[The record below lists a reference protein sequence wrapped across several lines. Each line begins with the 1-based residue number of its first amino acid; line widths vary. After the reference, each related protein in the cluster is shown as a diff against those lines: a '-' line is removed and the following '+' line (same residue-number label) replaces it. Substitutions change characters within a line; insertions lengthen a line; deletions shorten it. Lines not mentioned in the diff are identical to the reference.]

1 MSEFM
6 PAPDDKLRRLELLL
20 RVGVALSAETDT
32 NRLLETILLEAKELT
47 RADGGT
53 LYVRQEEDSLHFA
66 IMRTDSLGI
75 ALGGTTGQPTSLP
88 PIPLRDPES
97 GEPNHRHIA
106 SYAALRK
113 QSINIPNAY
122 DTTSFDFSGTKAFD
136 ARSGYRS
143 VSFLTIPMLD
153 AEGRVVGVLQLIN
166 SRDAKTGEVVPFDD
180 LDQQTVEVLA
190 SQAGVSLQNKLLR
203 DAQRDL
209 LESFIRM
216 IASAIDA
223 KSEYTGGHCERVPMI
238 AEMLAKAACDV
249 ETGPFAD
256 FQLSELEWY
265 ELHIGAW
272 LHDCGKVVTPVH
284 VMDKSKKLETIHDRI
299 ETVQARFEILRRE
312 AKILA
317 YERERAGEDPEKVRG
332 DLDVELAALDADLAF
347 LEKTNFGG
355 EFLPREGQERIR
367 RIAERTLEIGGK
379 RAPLLSAEEVQNLS
393 VSRGTLTEKE
403 RRIINAHMV
412 HTVNILNALPFPPQ
426 LRRVP
431 EYATGHHEKMDGT
444 GYPRGIYAGD
454 MSIPARI
461 MAVADIFEALTA
473 VDRPYKQPKKL
484 SEVMTIMG
492 KMKEQ
497 HHVDPEVFDLFI
509 SSGVYRRYAE
519 QHLPPELVDAV
530 DEQKLLAIKPPPLT
544 LPPEHERKLRWQ
556 DVLPEYR
563 EWDAPLSARAAKT
576 QPSSQKLT

>member
-1 MSEFM
+1 MS
-6 PAPDDKLRRLELLL
+6 APDDKLRRLELLL

-53 LYVRQEEDSLHFA
+53 LYIRQDEDSLHFA

-75 ALGGTTGQPTSLP
+75 AIGGTTGRPTTLP
-88 PIPLRDPES
+88 PIPLRDPET
-97 GEPNHRHIA
+97 GTPNHRHIA

-122 DTTSFDFSGTKAFD
+122 DTTRFDFSGTKSFD
-136 ARSGYRS
+136 ARNGYRS
-143 VSFLTIPMLD
+143 QSFLTIPMLD

-166 SRDAKTGEVVPFDD
+166 SRDAKTNEVVPFDD

-209 LESFIRM
+209 LESFIKM

-223 KSEYTGGHCERVPMI
+223 KSDYTGGHCERVPLI
-238 AEMLAKAACDV
+238 AEMLARAACDV
-249 ETGPFAD
+249 KTGPFAD
-256 FQLSELEWY
+256 FNLSELEWY

-284 VMDKSKKLETIHDRI
+284 VMDKSKKLETIYDRI
-299 ETVQARFEILRRE
+299 ETVKARFEVLLRDARL
-312 AKILA
+312 KA
-317 YERERAGEDPEKVRG
+317 YEREKAGDEPRTVAAELEK
-332 DLDVELAALDADLAF
+332 ELASLRDDLAF

-355 EFLPREGQERIR
+355 EFLPREGQERIK
-367 RIAERTLEIGGK
+367 RIAERTLDLGGQ
-379 RAPLLSAEEVQNLS
+379 RVPLLSAEEVQNLS
-393 VSRGTLTEKE
+393 ISRGTLTEKE
-403 RRIINAHMV
+403 RLVINAHMV

-461 MAVADIFEALTA
+461 MAVADVYEALTA
-473 VDRPYKQPKKL
+473 IDRPYKQPKKL
-484 SEVMTIMG
+484 SEVMFIMG

-497 HHVDPEVFDLFI
+497 HHLDPEVFDLFI
-509 SSGVYRRYAE
+509 TSGIYRKYAE
-519 QHLPPELVDAV
+519 QNLPPELIDAV
-530 DEQKLLAIKPPPLT
+530 DEAKLLAIKPPALN
-544 LPPEHERKLRWQ
+544 LPPEHERKLRHKT
-556 DVLPEYR
+556 VLPEYR
-563 EWDAPLSARAAKT
+563 EWERR
-576 QPSSQKLT
+576 

>member
-1 MSEFM
+1 MSVS
-6 PAPDDKLRRLELLL
+6 DDKLRRLELLL

-53 LYVRQEEDSLHFA
+53 LYIRHDEDSLHFA

-75 ALGGTTGQPTSLP
+75 ALGGTTGLTTTLP

-97 GEPNHRHIA
+97 GAPNMRHIA
-106 SYAALRK
+106 SFAALRK

-122 DTTSFDFSGTKAFD
+122 DTTRFDFSGTKAFD
-136 ARSGYRS
+136 ERNGYRS

-166 SRDAKTGEVVPFDD
+166 SRHRQTGEVVPFDD

-209 LESFIRM
+209 LESFIKM
-216 IASAIDA
+216 IAAAIDA
-223 KSEYTGGHCERVPMI
+223 KSEYTGGHCERVPLI
-238 AEMLAKAACDV
+238 AEMLARAACDAK
-249 ETGPFAD
+249 TGPFAE
-256 FQLSELEWY
+256 FSLSELEWY
-265 ELHIGAW
+265 ELHIACW

-299 ETVQARFEILRRE
+299 ETVQARFEVLMRDAR
-312 AKILA
+312 LA
-317 YERERAGEDPEKVRG
+317 AYDRERAGEDVSAVRA
-332 DLDVELAALDADLAF
+332 DLDQELATLRDDLAF

-355 EFLPREGQERIR
+355 EFLPREGQERIK
-367 RIAERTLEIGGK
+367 RIAQRTLEMAGQ
-379 RAPLLSAEEVQNLS
+379 RVPLLSTEEVQNLS

-403 RRIINAHMV
+403 RLVINAHMV

-454 MSIPARI
+454 MSVPARI
-461 MAVADIFEALTA
+461 MAVADVFEALTA
-473 VDRPYKQPKKL
+473 IDRPYKQPKKL
-484 SEVMTIMG
+484 SEVMSIMG

-497 HHVDPEVFDLFI
+497 HHLDPEVFDLFI
-509 SSGVYRRYAE
+509 TSGVYRKYA
-519 QHLPPELVDAV
+519 QQNLPPELCDPV
-530 DEQKLLAIKPPPLT
+530 DEQKLLAIQPPTLT
-544 LPPEHERKLRWQ
+544 LPPEHERKLRHES
-556 DVLPEYR
+556 VLPEYR
-563 EWDAPLSARAAKT
+563 EWERR
-576 QPSSQKLT
+576 

>member
-1 MSEFM
+1 MS
-6 PAPDDKLRRLELLL
+6 APDDKLRRLELLL

-53 LYVRQEEDSLHFA
+53 LYLRQDEDSLHFA

-75 ALGGTTGQPTSLP
+75 AIGGTTGRPTALP
-88 PIPLRDPES
+88 PVPLRDPDT
-97 GEPNHRHIA
+97 GAPNNRHIA

-113 QSINIPNAY
+113 TSVNIPNAY
-122 DTTSFDFSGTKAFD
+122 DTTRFDFSGTKAFD
-136 ARSGYRS
+136 ARNGYRS

-153 AEGRVVGVLQLIN
+153 AAGHVAGVLQLIN
-166 SRDAKTGEVVPFDD
+166 SRDAKTGEVVPFND

-209 LESFIRM
+209 LESFIKM

-223 KSEYTGGHCERVPMI
+223 KSDYTGGHCERVPLI
-238 AEMLAKAACDV
+238 TEMLTRAACDAK
-249 ETGPFAD
+249 TGPFAE
-256 FQLSELEWY
+256 FNLNELEWY
-265 ELHIGAW
+265 ELHIAAW

-284 VMDKSKKLETIHDRI
+284 VMDKSKKLETINDRI
-299 ETVQARFEILRRE
+299 DTVRARFEVMLRDARLRAYDRE
-312 AKILA
+312 K
-317 YERERAGEDPEKVRG
+317 AGDDAATVANELEK
-332 DLDVELAALDADLAF
+332 ETAALRDDLAF

-355 EFLPREGQERIR
+355 EFLPREGQERIK
-367 RIAERTLEIGGK
+367 RIAERTLEMGGE
-379 RAPLLSAEEVQNLS
+379 RVPLLSAEEVQNLS

-403 RRIINAHMV
+403 RLVINAHMV

-454 MSIPARI
+454 MSVPARI
-461 MAVADIFEALTA
+461 MAVADVFEALTA
-473 VDRPYKQPKKL
+473 IDRPYKQPKKL
-484 SEVMTIMG
+484 SEVMFIMG

-497 HHVDPEVFDLFI
+497 HHLDPDVFDLFI
-509 SSGVYRRYAE
+509 TSGIYRKYAE
-519 QHLPPELVDAV
+519 KNLPPELADAV
-530 DEQKLLAIKPPPLT
+530 DEQKLLAIKPPALN
-544 LPPEHERKLRWQ
+544 LPPEHERKLRMKS
-556 DVLPEYR
+556 VLPEYR
-563 EWDAPLSARAAKT
+563 EWERR
-576 QPSSQKLT
+576 

>member
-1 MSEFM
+1 MSD
-6 PAPDDKLRRLELLL
+6 PDDKLRRLELLL

-53 LYVRQEEDSLHFA
+53 LYIRDEDNLDFA

-75 ALGGTTGQPTSLP
+75 ALGGTTGQPTKFP

-97 GEPNHRHIA
+97 GKPNHRHIA

-122 DTTSFDFSGTKAFD
+122 DTTRFDFSGTKAFD

-153 AEGRVVGVLQLIN
+153 AEGRVVGVLQLLN
-166 SRDAKTGEVVPFDD
+166 SRDPQTGDVVAFNDV
-180 LDQQTVEVLA
+180 DQQTVEVLA
-190 SQAGVSLQNKLLR
+190 SQAGVALQNKLLR
-203 DAQRDL
+203 DSLRDL

-223 KSEYTGGHCERVPMI
+223 KSAYTGGHCERVPLI
-238 AEMLAKAACDV
+238 AEMLARAACDAKS
-249 ETGPFAD
+249 GPFAE
-256 FQLSELEWY
+256 FTLSELEWY
-265 ELHIGAW
+265 ELHIACW

-299 ETVQARFEILRRE
+299 ETVQARFEVLMRDARL
-312 AKILA
+312 AA
-317 YERERAGEDPEKVRG
+317 YERERAGAERG
-332 DLDVELAALDADLAF
+332 EVERELEAELEVLRSDLAF

-355 EFLPREGQERIR
+355 EFLAREGQERIR
-367 RIAERTLEIGGK
+367 RIAARTLEIGGK
-379 RAPLLSAEEVQNLS
+379 RQPLLSEEEVQNLS
-393 VSRGTLTEKE
+393 ISRGTLTDKE
-403 RRIINAHMV
+403 RLVINAHMV

-431 EYATGHHEKMDGT
+431 EYATGHHEKMDGS

-454 MSIPARI
+454 LSVPARI
-461 MAVADIFEALTA
+461 MAVADVFEALTA
-473 VDRPYKQPKKL
+473 MDRPYKQPKKL
-484 SEVMTIMG
+484 SEVMGIMG

-497 HHVDPEVFDLFI
+497 HHLDPEVFDLFV
-509 SSGVYRRYAE
+509 SSGTYRRYAE
-519 QHLPPELVDAV
+519 EHLPAALVDAV
-530 DEQKLLAIKPPPLT
+530 DEAKLLAIQPPALT
-544 LPPEHERKLRWQ
+544 LPPEPERKLRF
-556 DVLPEYR
+556 DGVLPEYKAWER
-563 EWDAPLSARAAKT
+563 G
-576 QPSSQKLT
+576 

>member
-1 MSEFM
+1 MS
-6 PAPDDKLRRLELLL
+6 APDDKLRRLELLL
-20 RVGVALSAETDT
+20 RVGLALSAETDT
-32 NRLLETILLEAKELT
+32 NRLLETILIEAKELT

-53 LYVRQEEDSLHFA
+53 LYLRQEEDSLHFA

-75 ALGGTTGQPTSLP
+75 AIGGTTGRPNTLP
-88 PIPLRDPES
+88 PIPLRDPDT
-97 GEPNHRHIA
+97 GAPNNRHIA

-113 QSINIPNAY
+113 TSVNIPNAY
-122 DTTSFDFSGTKAFD
+122 DTTRFDFSGTKAFD
-136 ARSGYRS
+136 AHNGYRS

-153 AEGRVVGVLQLIN
+153 AVGHVAGVLQLIN

-209 LESFIRM
+209 LESFIKM

-223 KSEYTGGHCERVPMI
+223 KSNYTGGHCERVPVI
-238 AEMLAKAACDV
+238 TELLTRAACDAKS
-249 ETGPFAD
+249 GPFAE
-256 FQLSELEWY
+256 FSLNELEWY
-265 ELHIGAW
+265 ELHIAAW

-284 VMDKSKKLETIHDRI
+284 VMDKSKKLETINDRI
-299 ETVQARFEILRRE
+299 DTVRARFEVMLRDVRLRAYDRE
-312 AKILA
+312 K
-317 YERERAGEDPEKVRG
+317 AGEDAVTVASELEKETATLR
-332 DLDVELAALDADLAF
+332 DDLAF

-355 EFLPREGQERIR
+355 EFLPREGQERIK
-367 RIAERTLEIGGK
+367 RIAARTLVMGGE
-379 RAPLLSAEEVQNLS
+379 RVPLLTDEEVQNLS

-403 RRIINAHMV
+403 RLVINAHMV

-454 MSIPARI
+454 MSVPARI
-461 MAVADIFEALTA
+461 MAVADVFEALTA
-473 VDRPYKQPKKL
+473 IDRPYKQPKKL
-484 SEVMTIMG
+484 SEVMFIMG

-497 HHVDPEVFDLFI
+497 HHLDPDVFDLFI
-509 SSGVYRRYAE
+509 TSGVYRQYA
-519 QHLPPELVDAV
+519 QKNLPPDLVDAV
-530 DEQKLLAIKPPPLT
+530 DEQKLLAIKPPTLDLPL
-544 LPPEHERKLRWQ
+544 EHERRLRMKS
-556 DVLPEYR
+556 VLPEYR
-563 EWDAPLSARAAKT
+563 EWERR
-576 QPSSQKLT
+576 

>member
-1 MSEFM
+1 MS
-6 PAPDDKLRRLELLL
+6 APDDKLRRLELLL

-53 LYVRQEEDSLHFA
+53 LYVRQDEDSLHFA

-75 ALGGTTGQPTSLP
+75 ALGGTTGRPTTLP

-97 GEPNHRHIA
+97 GTPNHRHIA

-122 DTTSFDFSGTKAFD
+122 DTTRFDFSGTKAFD

-166 SRDAKTGEVVPFDD
+166 SRDRKTGEVVPFDD

-190 SQAGVSLQNKLLR
+190 SQAGVTLQNKLLR

-223 KSEYTGGHCERVPMI
+223 KSDYTGGHCERVPMI
-238 AEMLAKAACDV
+238 AEMLAKAACDAK
-249 ETGPFAD
+249 TGPFAA
-256 FQLSELEWY
+256 FNLSEQEWY

-299 ETVQARFEILRRE
+299 ETVQARFEVLKRDARIS
-312 AKILA
+312 A
-317 YERERAGEDPEKVRG
+317 YEREKAGEDAAKVRA
-332 DLDVELAALDADLAF
+332 DLEVELSALESDLAF

-355 EFLPREGQERIR
+355 EFLPREGQERIK
-367 RIAERTLEIGGK
+367 RIAERTLSMNGTQV
-379 RAPLLSAEEVQNLS
+379 RLLSAEEVQNLS

-403 RRIINAHMV
+403 RLIINAHMV

-444 GYPRGIYAGD
+444 GYPRGIFAGD

-461 MAVADIFEALTA
+461 MAVADVFEALTA

-484 SEVMTIMG
+484 SEVMFIMG

-497 HHVDPEVFDLFI
+497 HHLDPEVFDLFI
-509 SSGVYRRYAE
+509 TSGVYRKYAE
-519 QHLPPELVDAV
+519 QNLPPELVDAV
-530 DEQKLLAIKPPPLT
+530 DEQKLLAIKPPALT
-544 LPPEHERKLRWQ
+544 LPPEHERKLRWKN
-556 DVLPEYR
+556 VLPEYR
-563 EWDAPLSARAAKT
+563 EWERR
-576 QPSSQKLT
+576 

>member
-1 MSEFM
+1 MS
-6 PAPDDKLRRLELLL
+6 ASDDKLRRLELLL

-53 LYVRQEEDSLHFA
+53 LYIRQADESLHFA

-75 ALGGTTGQPTSLP
+75 AIGGTTGRPTTLP
-88 PIPLRDPES
+88 PVPLRDPDS
-97 GEPNHRHIA
+97 GAPNHRHIA
-106 SYAALRK
+106 SFAALRK

-122 DTTSFDFSGTKAFD
+122 DTTRFDFSGTKIFD
-136 ARSGYRS
+136 ARNGYRS

-166 SRDAKTGEVVPFDD
+166 SRDRQTGEVVPFDD

-190 SQAGVSLQNKLLR
+190 SQAGVALQNKLLR

-209 LESFIRM
+209 LESFIKM

-223 KSEYTGGHCERVPMI
+223 KSDYTGGHCERVPLI
-238 AEMLAKAACDV
+238 TEMLTRAACDAK
-249 ETGPFAD
+249 TGPFAE
-256 FQLSELEWY
+256 FNLSDMEWY
-265 ELHIGAW
+265 ELHIAAW

-299 ETVQARFEILRRE
+299 ETVQARFEVLERDARL
-312 AKILA
+312 AA
-317 YERERAGEDPEKVRG
+317 YEREREGVDASLVRAE
-332 DLDVELAALDADLAF
+332 LERELAALRDDLAF
-347 LEKTNFGG
+347 LETTNFGG
-355 EFLPREGQERIR
+355 EFLPREGQERVK
-367 RIAERTLEIGGK
+367 RIAERTLSLGGK
-379 RAPLLSAEEVQNLS
+379 RQPLLSAEEVQNLC

-403 RRIINAHMV
+403 RLVINAHMV

-454 MSIPARI
+454 MSVPARI
-461 MAVADIFEALTA
+461 MAVADVFEALTA
-473 VDRPYKQPKKL
+473 IDRPYKQPKKL

-492 KMKEQ
+492 RMKEQ
-497 HHVDPEVFDLFI
+497 HHLDPEVFDLFI
-509 SSGVYRRYAE
+509 TSGVYRKYAE
-519 QHLPPELVDAV
+519 QNLPYELVDAV
-530 DEQKLLAIKPPPLT
+530 DEAKLLAIKPPALS
-544 LPPEHERKLRWQ
+544 LPPEHERKLRFKS
-556 DVLPEYR
+556 VLPEYR
-563 EWDAPLSARAAKT
+563 EWERREAPFSRLSRH
-576 QPSSQKLT
+576 

>member
-6 PAPDDKLRRLELLL
+6 SGSDDKLRRLELLL

-47 RADGGT
+47 HADGGT
-53 LYVRQEEDSLHFA
+53 LYLRQDEDSLHFA

-75 ALGGTTGQPTSLP
+75 AIGGTTGRPTTLP
-88 PIPLRDPES
+88 PIPLRDPET
-97 GEPNHRHIA
+97 GAPNHRHIA

-122 DTTSFDFSGTKAFD
+122 DTTRFDFSGTKAFD
-136 ARSGYRS
+136 ARNGYRS

-153 AEGRVVGVLQLIN
+153 AAGRVAGVLQLIN
-166 SRDAKTGEVVPFDD
+166 ARDRKTNEVVPFDD
-180 LDQQTVEVLA
+180 LDQQTIEVLA

-209 LESFIRM
+209 LESFIKM

-223 KSEYTGGHCERVPMI
+223 KSDYTGGHCERVPVI
-238 AEMLAKAACDV
+238 TEMLAQAACDAK
-249 ETGPFAD
+249 TGPFSE
-256 FQLSELEWY
+256 FSLSELEWY
-265 ELHIGAW
+265 ELHIASW

-299 ETVQARFEILRRE
+299 EAVRARFEVMLRDARLAAYDRE
-312 AKILA
+312 K
-317 YERERAGEDPEKVRG
+317 AGEDPATVAS
-332 DLDVELAALDADLAF
+332 DLEREQAGLRDDLAF

-355 EFLPREGQERIR
+355 EFLSREGQERIK
-367 RIAERTLEIGGK
+367 RIAERTLELGGQ
-379 RAPLLSAEEVQNLS
+379 RVPLLSAEEVQNLS
-393 VSRGTLTEKE
+393 ISRGTLTEKE
-403 RRIINAHMV
+403 RLVINAHMV

-444 GYPRGIYAGD
+444 GYPRGVFAGD
-454 MSIPARI
+454 MSVPARI
-461 MAVADIFEALTA
+461 MAVADVFEALTA
-473 VDRPYKQPKKL
+473 IDRPYKQPKKL
-484 SEVMTIMG
+484 SEVMFIMG

-497 HHVDPEVFDLFI
+497 HHLDPDVFDLFI
-509 SSGVYRRYAE
+509 TSGIYRKYAE
-519 QHLPPELVDAV
+519 QNLPSELVDAV
-530 DEQKLLAIKPPPLT
+530 DEQKLLAIKPPPLN
-544 LPPEHERKLRWQ
+544 LPPEHERKLRHKS
-556 DVLPEYR
+556 VLPEYR
-563 EWDAPLSARAAKT
+563 EWERR
-576 QPSSQKLT
+576 

>member
-6 PAPDDKLRRLELLL
+6 AASDDKLRRLELLL

-53 LYVRQEEDSLHFA
+53 LYLRQDEDSLHFA

-75 ALGGTTGQPTSLP
+75 AIGGTTGRPTTLP
-88 PIPLRDPES
+88 PIPLRDPDT
-97 GEPNHRHIA
+97 GAPNHRHIA
-106 SYAALRK
+106 SYAALRR

-122 DTTSFDFSGTKAFD
+122 DTTRFDFSGTKAFD
-136 ARSGYRS
+136 ARNGYRS

-153 AEGRVVGVLQLIN
+153 SAGRVAGVLQLIN
-166 SRDAKTGEVVPFDD
+166 ARDAKTNEVVPFDD

-209 LESFIRM
+209 LESFIKM

-223 KSEYTGGHCERVPMI
+223 KSDYTGGHCERVPVI
-238 AEMLAKAACDV
+238 TEMLTRAACDAK
-249 ETGPFAD
+249 TGPFAE
-256 FQLSELEWY
+256 FSLSELEWY
-265 ELHIGAW
+265 ELHIAAW

-284 VMDKSKKLETIHDRI
+284 VMDKSKKLETINDRI
-299 ETVQARFEILRRE
+299 DTVRARFEVMLRDARLKAYDRE
-312 AKILA
+312 K
-317 YERERAGEDPEKVRG
+317 AGEDSATVTR
-332 DLDVELAALDADLAF
+332 ELEQEAAGLKDDLAF

-355 EFLPREGQERIR
+355 EFLPREGQERIK
-367 RIAERTLEIGGK
+367 RIAERTLEMSGQ
-379 RAPLLSAEEVQNLS
+379 RVPLLTAEEVQNLS
-393 VSRGTLTEKE
+393 ISRGTLTEKE
-403 RRIINAHMV
+403 RVIINAHMV

-444 GYPRGIYAGD
+444 GYPRGIFAGD
-454 MSIPARI
+454 MSVPARI
-461 MAVADIFEALTA
+461 MAVADVFEALTA
-473 VDRPYKQPKKL
+473 IDRPYKQPKKL
-484 SEVMTIMG
+484 SEVMFIMG

-497 HHVDPEVFDLFI
+497 HHLDPDVFDLFI
-509 SSGVYRRYAE
+509 ASGIYRKYA
-519 QHLPPELVDAV
+519 QDNLPPELVDAV
-530 DEQKLLAIKPPPLT
+530 DEQKLLAIKPPALN
-544 LPPEHERKLRWQ
+544 LPPEHERKLRMKS
-556 DVLPEYR
+556 VLPEYR
-563 EWDAPLSARAAKT
+563 EWERR
-576 QPSSQKLT
+576 

>member
-1 MSEFM
+1 MS
-6 PAPDDKLRRLELLL
+6 ASDDKLRRLELLL

-53 LYVRQEEDSLHFA
+53 LYLRQDEDSLHFA

-75 ALGGTTGQPTSLP
+75 AIGGTTGRPTTLP
-88 PIPLRDPES
+88 PIPLRDPDT
-97 GEPNHRHIA
+97 GAPNHRHIA
-106 SYAALRK
+106 SYAALRR

-122 DTTSFDFSGTKAFD
+122 DTTRFDFSGTKTFD
-136 ARSGYRS
+136 ARNGYRS

-153 AEGRVVGVLQLIN
+153 ASGRVAGVLQLIN

-209 LESFIRM
+209 LESFIKM
-216 IASAIDA
+216 IAAAIDA
-223 KSEYTGGHCERVPMI
+223 KSDYTGGHCERVPVI
-238 AEMLAKAACDV
+238 AEMLARAACDV
-249 ETGPFAD
+249 KTGPFAE
-256 FQLSELEWY
+256 FNLTEAEWY
-265 ELHIGAW
+265 ELHIACW

-284 VMDKSKKLETIHDRI
+284 VMDKSKKLETINDRI
-299 ETVQARFEILRRE
+299 DTVKARFEVLLRDAKLRAYDRE
-312 AKILA
+312 K
-317 YERERAGEDPEKVRG
+317 AGEDATTVASELEK
-332 DLDVELAALDADLAF
+332 ETAALRDDLAF

-355 EFLPREGQERIR
+355 EFLPREGQERIK
-367 RIAERTLEIGGK
+367 RIAERTLEMGGE
-379 RAPLLSAEEVQNLS
+379 RVPLLSAEEVQNLS
-393 VSRGTLTEKE
+393 ISRGTLTEKE
-403 RRIINAHMV
+403 RLVINAHMV

-454 MSIPARI
+454 MSVPARI
-461 MAVADIFEALTA
+461 MAVADVFEALTA
-473 VDRPYKQPKKL
+473 IDRPYKQPKKL
-484 SEVMTIMG
+484 SEVMFIMG

-497 HHVDPEVFDLFI
+497 HHLDPEVFDLFI
-509 SSGVYRRYAE
+509 TSGVYRKYAQE
-519 QHLPPELVDAV
+519 QLPPELVDAV
-530 DEQKLLAIKPPPLT
+530 DEQKLLAIKPPSLS
-544 LPPEHERKLRWQ
+544 LPPEHERKLRTKT
-556 DVLPEYR
+556 VLPEYR
-563 EWDAPLSARAAKT
+563 EWERR
-576 QPSSQKLT
+576 

>member
-6 PAPDDKLRRLELLL
+6 SVSDDKLRRLELLL

-53 LYVRQEEDSLHFA
+53 LYIRQDEDSLHFA

-75 ALGGTTGQPTSLP
+75 AIGGTTGRPTTLP

-97 GEPNHRHIA
+97 GAPNMRHIA
-106 SYAALRK
+106 SFAALRK

-122 DTTSFDFSGTKAFD
+122 DTTRFDFSGTKAFD
-136 ARSGYRS
+136 NRNGYRS

-166 SRDAKTGEVVPFDD
+166 SRHKETGEVVPFDD

-209 LESFIRM
+209 LESFIKM

-223 KSEYTGGHCERVPMI
+223 KSEYTGGHCERVPLI
-238 AEMLAKAACDV
+238 AEMLARAACDV
-249 ETGPFAD
+249 KTGPFAE
-256 FQLSELEWY
+256 FNLSELEWY
-265 ELHIGAW
+265 ELHIACW

-299 ETVQARFEILRRE
+299 ETVQARFEVLMRDAR
-312 AKILA
+312 LA
-317 YERERAGEDPEKVRG
+317 AYDRERAGEDATAVRAQ
-332 DLDVELAALDADLAF
+332 LEQELAALRDDLAF

-355 EFLPREGQERIR
+355 EFLSRDGQERIK
-367 RIAERTLEIGGK
+367 RIAERTLEVGGL
-379 RAPLLSAEEVQNLS
+379 RVPLLSAEEVQNLS

-403 RRIINAHMV
+403 RLVINAHMV

-444 GYPRGIYAGD
+444 GYPRGLYAGD
-454 MSIPARI
+454 MSVPARI
-461 MAVADIFEALTA
+461 MAVADVFEALTA
-473 VDRPYKQPKKL
+473 MDRPYKQPKKL
-484 SEVMTIMG
+484 SEVMFIMG

-497 HHVDPEVFDLFI
+497 HHLDPEVFDLFI
-509 SSGVYRRYAE
+509 TSGVYRKYAE
-519 QHLPPELVDAV
+519 QNLPPELCDAV
-530 DEQKLLAIKPPPLT
+530 DEQKLLAIKPPTLS
-544 LPPEHERKLRWQ
+544 LPPEHERKLRHKS
-556 DVLPEYR
+556 VLPEYR
-563 EWDAPLSARAAKT
+563 EWERR
-576 QPSSQKLT
+576 

>member
-1 MSEFM
+1 MS
-6 PAPDDKLRRLELLL
+6 APDDKLRRLELLL

-53 LYVRQEEDSLHFA
+53 LYIRQDEDSLHFA

-75 ALGGTTGQPTSLP
+75 AIGGSTGRPTTLP
-88 PIPLRDPES
+88 PIPLRDPET
-97 GEPNHRHIA
+97 GAPNHRHIA

-122 DTTSFDFSGTKAFD
+122 DTTRFDFSGTKAFD
-136 ARSGYRS
+136 ARNGYRS

-153 AEGRVVGVLQLIN
+153 AAGRVVGVLQLIN
-166 SRDAKTGEVVPFDD
+166 SRDAKTNEVVPFDD

-209 LESFIRM
+209 LESFIKM

-223 KSEYTGGHCERVPMI
+223 KSDYTGGHCERVPLI
-238 AEMLAKAACDV
+238 AEMLARAACDV
-249 ETGPFAD
+249 KTGPFAD
-256 FQLSELEWY
+256 FNLNELEWY

-284 VMDKSKKLETIHDRI
+284 VMDKSKKLETIYDRI
-299 ETVQARFEILRRE
+299 ETVKARFEVLLRDAR
-312 AKILA
+312 LNA
-317 YERERAGEDPEKVRG
+317 YEREKGGEDAQLVAA
-332 DLDVELAALDADLAF
+332 DLDKELAALHSDLAF

-355 EFLPREGQERIR
+355 EFLARDGQERIKK
-367 RIAERTLEIGGK
+367 IAERSLEMGGQ
-379 RAPLLSAEEVQNLS
+379 RVPLLTAEEVQNLS
-393 VSRGTLTEKE
+393 ISRGTLTEKE
-403 RRIINAHMV
+403 RLIINAHMV

-444 GYPRGIYAGD
+444 GYPRGLYAGD
-454 MSIPARI
+454 MSVPARI
-461 MAVADIFEALTA
+461 MAVADVYEALTA
-473 VDRPYKQPKKL
+473 IDRPYKQPKKL
-484 SEVMTIMG
+484 SEVMFIMG

-497 HHVDPEVFDLFI
+497 HHLDPEVFDLFI
-509 SSGVYRRYAE
+509 TSGIYRKYAE
-519 QHLPPELVDAV
+519 QNLPPELVDAV
-530 DEQKLLAIKPPPLT
+530 DEAKLLAIKPPPLN
-544 LPPEHERKLRWQ
+544 LPPEHERKLRHKS
-556 DVLPEYR
+556 VLPEYR
-563 EWDAPLSARAAKT
+563 EWERR
-576 QPSSQKLT
+576 

>member
-1 MSEFM
+1 MS
-6 PAPDDKLRRLELLL
+6 APDDKLRRLELLL

-53 LYVRQEEDSLHFA
+53 LYIRQDEGSLHFA

-75 ALGGTTGQPTSLP
+75 AIGGTTGRPTTLP
-88 PIPLRDPES
+88 PIPLRDPET
-97 GEPNHRHIA
+97 GAPNHRHIA

-122 DTTSFDFSGTKAFD
+122 DTTRFDFSGTKAFD
-136 ARSGYRS
+136 ARNGYRS
-143 VSFLTIPMLD
+143 QSFLTIPMLD

-166 SRDAKTGEVVPFDD
+166 SRDAKTNEVVPFDD

-209 LESFIRM
+209 LESFIKM

-223 KSEYTGGHCERVPMI
+223 KSDYTGGHCERVPLI
-238 AEMLAKAACDV
+238 AEMLARAACDV
-249 ETGPFAD
+249 KTGPFAD
-256 FQLSELEWY
+256 FNLSEQEWY

-284 VMDKSKKLETIHDRI
+284 VMDKSKKLETIYDRI
-299 ETVQARFEILRRE
+299 ETVKARFEVLLRDAR
-312 AKILA
+312 LSA
-317 YERERAGEDPEKVRG
+317 YEREQAGEDAEIVAAELEK
-332 DLDVELAALDADLAF
+332 ELSSLRDDLAF
-347 LEKTNFGG
+347 LEKTNYGG
-355 EFLPREGQERIR
+355 EFLPREGQERIK
-367 RIAERTLEIGGK
+367 RIAQRTLELGGQ
-379 RAPLLSAEEVQNLS
+379 RVPLLSAEEVQNLS
-393 VSRGTLTEKE
+393 ISRGTLTEKE
-403 RRIINAHMV
+403 RLIINAHMV

-461 MAVADIFEALTA
+461 MAVADVYEALTA
-473 VDRPYKQPKKL
+473 MDRPYKQPKKL
-484 SEVMTIMG
+484 SEVMFIMG

-497 HHVDPEVFDLFI
+497 HHLDPEVFDLFI
-509 SSGVYRRYAE
+509 TSGIYRKYAE
-519 QHLPPELVDAV
+519 QNLPPELVDAV
-530 DEQKLLAIKPPPLT
+530 DEAKLLAIKPPPLD
-544 LPPEHERKLRWQ
+544 LPPEHERKLRHKT
-556 DVLPEYR
+556 VLPEYR
-563 EWDAPLSARAAKT
+563 EWERR
-576 QPSSQKLT
+576 

>member
-1 MSEFM
+1 MS
-6 PAPDDKLRRLELLL
+6 ASDDKLRRLELLL

-53 LYVRQEEDSLHFA
+53 LYLRQDEDSLHFA

-75 ALGGTTGQPTSLP
+75 AIGGTTGRPTTLP
-88 PIPLRDPES
+88 PIPLRDPDS
-97 GEPNHRHIA
+97 GAPNHRHIA

-122 DTTSFDFSGTKAFD
+122 DTTRFDFSGTKAFD
-136 ARSGYRS
+136 ARNGYRS

-153 AEGRVVGVLQLIN
+153 ANGRVAGVLQLIN
-166 SRDAKTGEVVPFDD
+166 SRDAVTNEVVPFDD

-209 LESFIRM
+209 LESFIKM

-223 KSEYTGGHCERVPMI
+223 KSDYTGGHCERVPVI
-238 AEMLAKAACDV
+238 TEMLARAACDAK
-249 ETGPFAD
+249 TGPFAE
-256 FQLSELEWY
+256 FNLSELEWY
-265 ELHIGAW
+265 ELHIAAW

-284 VMDKSKKLETIHDRI
+284 VMDKSKKLETINDRI
-299 ETVQARFEILRRE
+299 DTVRARFEVMQRDAR
-312 AKILA
+312 LA
-317 YERERAGEDPEKVRG
+317 AYDRERAGEDPATVRG
-332 DLDVELAALDADLAF
+332 ELLQELNGLKDDLAF

-355 EFLPREGQERIR
+355 EFLPREGQERIK
-367 RIAERTLEIGGK
+367 RIAERTLEMGGQ
-379 RAPLLSAEEVQNLS
+379 RVPLLTAEEVQNLS
-393 VSRGTLTEKE
+393 ISRGTLTEKE
-403 RRIINAHMV
+403 RLVINAHMV

-426 LRRVP
+426 LQRVP

-444 GYPRGIYAGD
+444 GYPRGIFAGD
-454 MSIPARI
+454 MSVPARI
-461 MAVADIFEALTA
+461 MAVADVFEALTA

-484 SEVMTIMG
+484 SEVMFIMG

-497 HHVDPEVFDLFI
+497 HHLDPEVFDLFI
-509 SSGVYRRYAE
+509 TSGIYRKYAQE
-519 QHLPPELVDAV
+519 HLPPELVDAV
-530 DEQKLLAIKPPPLT
+530 DEQKLLAIKPPTLA
-544 LPPEHERKLRWQ
+544 LPPEHERKLRLKS
-556 DVLPEYR
+556 VLPEYR
-563 EWDAPLSARAAKT
+563 EWERR
-576 QPSSQKLT
+576 

>member
-1 MSEFM
+1 MSALE
-6 PAPDDKLRRLELLL
+6 DKLRRLELLL

-53 LYVRQEEDSLHFA
+53 LYIRQREDSLDFA

-75 ALGGTTGQPTSLP
+75 AMGGTTGRPTTLP
-88 PIPLRDPES
+88 PIPLRDPET
-97 GEPNHRHIA
+97 GAPNHRHIA

-122 DTTSFDFSGTKAFD
+122 DATRFDFSGTKAFD

-153 AEGRVVGVLQLIN
+153 ASGRVVGVLQLIN
-166 SRDAKTGEVVPFDD
+166 SRDAATGEVVPFDD

-209 LESFIRM
+209 LESFIKM

-223 KSEYTGGHCERVPMI
+223 KSGYTGGHCERVPVI
-238 AEMLAKAACDV
+238 AELLARAACNAK
-249 ETGPFAD
+249 TGPFAEFD
-256 FQLSELEWY
+256 LSEAEWY
-265 ELHIGAW
+265 ELHIAAW

-299 ETVQARFEILRRE
+299 ESVRARFEVLSRDAR
-312 AKILA
+312 LA
-317 YERERAGEDPEKVRG
+317 AHERERAGASAV
-332 DLDVELAALDADLAF
+332 VVAAELEQELSGLRDDLAF

-355 EFLPREGQERIR
+355 EFLAREGQERIK
-367 RIAERTLEIGGK
+367 RIAERTLEIGGQ
-379 RAPLLSAEEVQNLS
+379 RVPVLSEEEVQNLC
-393 VSRGTLTEKE
+393 VSRGTLTDKE
-403 RRIINAHMV
+403 RLVINAHMV
-412 HTVNILNALPFPPQ
+412 HTVNILNALPFPPE
-426 LRRVP
+426 LSRVP

-461 MAVADIFEALTA
+461 MAVADVFEALTA

-484 SEVMTIMG
+484 SEVMFIMG

-497 HHVDPEVFDLFI
+497 HHLDPAVFDLFI
-509 SSGVYRRYAE
+509 TSGVYRHYAE
-519 QHLPPELVDAV
+519 KNLPAELVDAV
-530 DEQKLLAIKPPPLT
+530 DEQKLLAIRPSSLK
-544 LPPEHERKLRWQ
+544 LPPEHERKLRLKTI
-556 DVLPEYR
+556 LPEYR
-563 EWDAPLSARAAKT
+563 EWERR
-576 QPSSQKLT
+576 

>member
-1 MSEFM
+1 MSGS
-6 PAPDDKLRRLELLL
+6 DDKLRRLELLL

-53 LYVRQEEDSLHFA
+53 LYIRQDEDSLHFA

-75 ALGGTTGQPTSLP
+75 AIGGTTGRPTTLP
-88 PIPLRDPES
+88 PIPLRDPDT
-97 GEPNHRHIA
+97 GTANHRHIA

-122 DTTSFDFSGTKAFD
+122 DTTRFDFSGTKIFD
-136 ARSGYRS
+136 ARNGYRS

-166 SRDAKTGEVVPFDD
+166 ARNEAGDVVPFDD

-209 LESFIRM
+209 LESFIKM

-223 KSEYTGGHCERVPMI
+223 KSEYTGGHCERVPLI
-238 AEMLAKAACDV
+238 AEMLCRAACDTK
-249 ETGPFAD
+249 TGPFAD
-256 FQLSELEWY
+256 FNLSELEWY
-265 ELHIGAW
+265 ELHIACW

-299 ETVQARFEILRRE
+299 ETVRARFEVMIRDARLAAYDRE
-312 AKILA
+312 K
-317 YERERAGEDPEKVRG
+317 AGEDPSKVAGELEK
-332 DLDVELAALDADLAF
+332 ELAILRDDLAF

-355 EFLPREGQERIR
+355 EFLPREGQERIK
-367 RIAERTLEIGGK
+367 RIAERTLEMGGQHV
-379 RAPLLSAEEVQNLS
+379 PLLSAEEVQNLS
-393 VSRGTLTEKE
+393 ISRGTLTEKE
-403 RRIINAHMV
+403 RLVINAHMV

-444 GYPRGIYAGD
+444 GYPRGVYAGD
-454 MSIPARI
+454 MSVPARI
-461 MAVADIFEALTA
+461 MAVADVYEALTA
-473 VDRPYKQPKKL
+473 IDRPYKQPKKL
-484 SEVMTIMG
+484 SEVMFIMG

-497 HHVDPEVFDLFI
+497 HHLDPEVFDLFI
-509 SSGVYRRYAE
+509 TSGIYRKYAE
-519 QHLPPELVDAV
+519 QNLPPDLIDAV
-530 DEQKLLAIKPPPLT
+530 DEQKLLAIKPPALA
-544 LPPEHERKLRWQ
+544 LPPEHERKLRLKS
-556 DVLPEYR
+556 VLPEYR
-563 EWDAPLSARAAKT
+563 EWERR
-576 QPSSQKLT
+576 

>member
-1 MSEFM
+1 MSGS
-6 PAPDDKLRRLELLL
+6 DDKLRRLELLL

-53 LYVRQEEDSLHFA
+53 LYIRKDDDHLDFA

-75 ALGGTTGQPTSLP
+75 ALGGTTGKPTNLP
-88 PIPLRDPES
+88 PIPLRDPETGS
-97 GEPNHRHIA
+97 PNHRHIA

-143 VSFLTIPMLD
+143 VSFLTIPMSD
-153 AEGRVVGVLQLIN
+153 ADGRVVGVLQLIN
-166 SRDAKTGEVVPFDD
+166 SRDPKTGEVVAFDD

-190 SQAGVSLQNKLLR
+190 SQAGVTLQNKLLR
-203 DAQRDL
+203 DSLRDL

-216 IASAIDA
+216 IATAIDA
-223 KSEYTGGHCERVPMI
+223 KSDYTGGHCERVPLI
-238 AEMLAKAACDV
+238 AELLARAACDAQS
-249 ETGPFAD
+249 GPFRD
-256 FQLSELEWY
+256 FSLSELEWY
-265 ELHIGAW
+265 ELHIACW

-299 ETVQARFEILRRE
+299 ETVRARFEVLMRDAR
-312 AKILA
+312 LDA
-317 YERERAGEDPEKVRG
+317 YERERAGADAAEVRR
-332 DLDVELAALDADLAF
+332 ELEAELEALQSDLAF

-367 RIAERTLEIGGK
+367 RIASRTLEIGGK
-379 RAPLLSAEEVQNLS
+379 REPLLTEEEVQNLS
-393 VSRGTLTEKE
+393 VSRGTLTDKE
-403 RRIINAHMV
+403 RLIINAHMV

-454 MSIPARI
+454 LSVPARI
-461 MAVADIFEALTA
+461 MAVADVYEALTA
-473 VDRPYKQPKKL
+473 MDRPYKQPKKL
-484 SEVMTIMG
+484 SEVMAIMG
-492 KMKEQ
+492 RMKEQ
-497 HHVDPEVFDLFI
+497 HHLDPEVFDLFV
-509 SSGVYRRYAE
+509 SSGTYRKYAE
-519 QHLPPELVDAV
+519 QNLPPELIDEV
-530 DEQKLLAIKPPPLT
+530 DEARLLAIKPPPLT
-544 LPPEHERKLRWQ
+544 LPPETERRLRFTS
-556 DVLPEYR
+556 VRPEYK
-563 EWDAPLSARAAKT
+563 EWERS
-576 QPSSQKLT
+576 

>member
-1 MSEFM
+1 MS
-6 PAPDDKLRRLELLL
+6 APEDKLRRLELLL

-32 NRLLETILLEAKELT
+32 SRLLETILLEAKELT

-53 LYVRQEEDSLHFA
+53 LYVRQDEESLHFA

-75 ALGGTTGQPTSLP
+75 AIGGTTGRPATLP

-97 GEPNHRHIA
+97 GAPNHRHIA

-136 ARSGYRS
+136 ERNGYRS
-143 VSFLTIPMLD
+143 VSFLTIPMMD

-190 SQAGVSLQNKLLR
+190 SQAGVALQNKVLR

-216 IASAIDA
+216 IAAAIDA
-223 KSEYTGGHCERVPMI
+223 KSDYTGGHCERVPLI
-238 AEMLAKAACDV
+238 AEMLARAACD
-249 ETGPFAD
+249 TKSGPFAD
-256 FQLSELEWY
+256 FSLSEQEWY

-284 VMDKSKKLETIHDRI
+284 VMDKSKKLETIFDRI
-299 ETVQARFEILRRE
+299 ETVKARFEVLMRDARL
-312 AKILA
+312 AA
-317 YERERAGEDPEKVRG
+317 YEREKAGEDPVQVAAWLEQ
-332 DLDVELAALDADLAF
+332 ELAALRDDLAF

-355 EFLPREGQERIR
+355 EFLPREGQERIKK
-367 RIAERTLEIGGK
+367 IAQRSVEIGGQ
-379 RAPLLSAEEVQNLS
+379 RAPLLSEEEVQNLS
-393 VSRGTLTEKE
+393 VSRGTLTDKE
-403 RRIINAHMV
+403 RLIINAHMV

-454 MSIPARI
+454 MSVPARI
-461 MAVADIFEALTA
+461 MAVADVFEALTA
-473 VDRPYKQPKKL
+473 LDRPYKQPKKL
-484 SEVMTIMG
+484 SEVMSIMG
-492 KMKEQ
+492 RMKEQ
-497 HHVDPEVFDLFI
+497 HHLDPDVFDLFI
-509 SSGVYRRYAE
+509 TSGVYRKYAE
-519 QHLPPELVDAV
+519 QNLPPELVDAV
-530 DEQKLLAIKPPPLT
+530 DEAKLLSLKPPPLQ
-544 LPPEHERKLRWQ
+544 LPPEHERKQRWHS
-556 DVLPEYR
+556 VLPEYR
-563 EWDAPLSARAAKT
+563 EWERR
-576 QPSSQKLT
+576 

>member
-1 MSEFM
+1 MS
-6 PAPDDKLRRLELLL
+6 APDDKLRRLELLL

-32 NRLLETILLEAKELT
+32 NRLLEAILLEAKELT

-53 LYVRQEEDSLHFA
+53 LYLRQEEDSLHFA

-75 ALGGTTGQPTSLP
+75 AIGGTTGRPNTLP
-88 PIPLRDPES
+88 PIPLRDPS
-97 GEPNHRHIA
+97 TGAPNNRHIA

-113 QSINIPNAY
+113 TSVNIPNAY
-122 DTTSFDFSGTKAFD
+122 DTTRFDFSGTKAFD
-136 ARSGYRS
+136 AHNGYRS

-153 AEGRVVGVLQLIN
+153 AAGHVAGVLQLIN

-209 LESFIRM
+209 LESFIKM

-223 KSEYTGGHCERVPMI
+223 KSGYTGGHCERVPVI
-238 AEMLAKAACDV
+238 TEMLTRAACDAK
-249 ETGPFAD
+249 TGPFAE
-256 FQLSELEWY
+256 FNLSDQEWY
-265 ELHIGAW
+265 ELHIAAW

-284 VMDKSKKLETIHDRI
+284 VMDKSKKLETINDRI
-299 ETVQARFEILRRE
+299 DTVRARFEVVLRDARLRAYDRE
-312 AKILA
+312 K
-317 YERERAGEDPEKVRG
+317 AGEDAATVASELEKEMAGLR
-332 DLDVELAALDADLAF
+332 DDLAF

-355 EFLPREGQERIR
+355 EFLAREGQERIK
-367 RIAERTLEIGGK
+367 RIAQRTLEMGGE
-379 RAPLLSAEEVQNLS
+379 RVPLLTAEEVQNLS

-403 RRIINAHMV
+403 RLVINAHMV

-454 MSIPARI
+454 MSVPARI
-461 MAVADIFEALTA
+461 MAVADVFEALTA
-473 VDRPYKQPKKL
+473 IDRPYKQPKKL
-484 SEVMTIMG
+484 SEVMFIMG

-497 HHVDPEVFDLFI
+497 HHLDPDVFDLFI
-509 SSGVYRRYAE
+509 TSGIYRKYA
-519 QHLPPELVDAV
+519 QNNLPPELVDAV
-530 DEQKLLAIKPPPLT
+530 DEQKLLAIKPPALS
-544 LPPEHERKLRWQ
+544 LPPEHERRLRMKS
-556 DVLPEYR
+556 VLPEYR
-563 EWDAPLSARAAKT
+563 EWERR
-576 QPSSQKLT
+576 

>member
-1 MSEFM
+1 MS
-6 PAPDDKLRRLELLL
+6 APDDKLRRLELLL

-53 LYVRQEEDSLHFA
+53 LYIRQDEDSLHFA

-75 ALGGTTGQPTSLP
+75 AIGGTTGRPTTLP

-97 GEPNHRHIA
+97 GAPNHRHIA

-122 DTTSFDFSGTKAFD
+122 DTTRFDFSGTKAFD
-136 ARSGYRS
+136 ARNGYRS
-143 VSFLTIPMLD
+143 QSFLTIPMLD

-166 SRDAKTGEVVPFDD
+166 SRDAKSNEVVPFDD

-209 LESFIRM
+209 LESFIKM

-223 KSEYTGGHCERVPMI
+223 KSDYTGGHCERVPLI
-238 AEMLAKAACDV
+238 AEMLARAACDV
-249 ETGPFAD
+249 KTGPFAD
-256 FQLSELEWY
+256 FNLSELEWY

-284 VMDKSKKLETIHDRI
+284 VMDKSKKLETIYDRI
-299 ETVQARFEILRRE
+299 ETVKARFEVLLRDAR
-312 AKILA
+312 LHA
-317 YERERAGEDPEKVRG
+317 YEREKAGDDPKTVATELER
-332 DLDVELAALDADLAF
+332 ELASLRDDLAF
-347 LEKTNFGG
+347 LDKTNFGG
-355 EFLPREGQERIR
+355 EFLPREGQERIK
-367 RIAERTLEIGGK
+367 RIAQRTLELGGE
-379 RAPLLSAEEVQNLS
+379 RVPLLSAEEVQNLS
-393 VSRGTLTEKE
+393 ISRGTLTEKE
-403 RRIINAHMV
+403 RLVINAHMV

-444 GYPRGIYAGD
+444 GYPRGLYAGD
-454 MSIPARI
+454 MSVPARI
-461 MAVADIFEALTA
+461 MAVADVYEALTA
-473 VDRPYKQPKKL
+473 IDRPYKQPKKL
-484 SEVMTIMG
+484 SEVMFIMG

-497 HHVDPEVFDLFI
+497 HHLDPEVFDLFI
-509 SSGVYRRYAE
+509 TSGIYRKYAE
-519 QHLPPELVDAV
+519 QNLPPELVDAV
-530 DEQKLLAIKPPPLT
+530 DEAKLLGIKPPPLN
-544 LPPEHERKLRWQ
+544 LPPEHERKLRHKS
-556 DVLPEYR
+556 VLPEYR
-563 EWDAPLSARAAKT
+563 EWERR
-576 QPSSQKLT
+576 